1 MLYVDELKKRESM
14 DDTNIHASVI
24 SGKVRISSFSVTLTA
39 DDIAADPDGATKLVL
54 AYLPAGR
61 GRALPILSRI
71 NSTTALTVGMGEYV
85 DAVPGVGTVVEN
97 KTVLATAVASGST
110 SSFDGAVEGVPYHS
124 LNDIPVIAYGA
135 FAAGV
140 TIKGIVV
147 YNVT

>member
-39 DDIAADPDGATKLVL
+39 EDIAAGGATELTI

-61 GRALPILSRI
+61 GRALPVLSRI
-71 NSTTALTVGMGEYV
+71 NSTVKLTIGMGSYV
-85 DAVPGVGTVVEN
+85 DAVPSVGTVAEN
-97 KTVLATAVASGST
+97 KTILATNIASGST

-124 LNDIPVIAYGA
+124 VNDIPVIAYGT
-135 FAAGV
+135 FAAGTV
-140 TIKGIVV
+140 VKGIVV

>member
-39 DDIAADPDGATKLVL
+39 EDIAAGGATELTI

-61 GRALPILSRI
+61 GRALPVLSRI
-71 NSTTALTVGMGEYV
+71 NSTVELTIGMGSYV
-85 DAVPGVGTVVEN
+85 DAVPSVGTVAEN
-97 KTVLATAVASGST
+97 KTILATNIVSGST

-124 LNDIPVIAYGA
+124 VNDIPVIAYGT
-135 FAAGV
+135 FAAGTV
-140 TIKGIVV
+140 VKGIVV